1 MMYLHGQIVAT
12 DGTEVPITQSIST
25 SLSNVDVNFG
35 KYNYINLTTGEAQQS
50 GYVDGNVHPVVVV
63 SGFVGMDS
71 IIQADAEY
79 IASLQEIQN
88 AKVVLD
94 TSTLVNLVIAI
105 ENGIVN
111 ASNGVSRPAGD
122 AILWAK
128 SPIPASFAPG
138 MYIDVSLP
146 TQTSNPAVIVSVD
159 YKLIG
164 PNNEELT
171 PQSGGIT
178 VSRLPN
184 TNTLRFQS
192 STTTWQNGGYIA
204 VTYKE

>member
-1 MMYLHGQIVAT
+1 MIYKNGKIFDGNVSVTIPASVTTILAT
-12 DGTEVPITQSIST
+12 ID
-25 SLSNVDVNFG
+25 SNYG
-35 KYNYINLTTGEAQQS
+35 IYNYINLTTGEKQLS
-50 GYVDGNVHPVVVV
+50 GITDGLPNPIIIDPQ
-63 SGFVGMDS
+63 FVGLDVS
-71 IIQADAEY
+71 IAADTDY
-79 IASLQEIQN
+79 ISALQN
-88 AKVVLD
+88 AQNIELAKQTQD
-94 TSTLVNLVIAI
+94 ITNLIIAI
-105 ENGIVN
+105 ENGTVN